1 MSQVAYTLYIDDQPA
16 AQELIDVIQ
25 KLEVEDHAEMADM
38 VRLTVAIGV
47 ADGCSTWN
55 VVDDNTFQRLS
66 KLHIDVN
73 VGSGRTEPLIEAYVI
88 ETNADFAN
96 QPGQSVLN
104 VVAMEPTVLMN
115 LNETVHPWPNM
126 ADSDIASEIF
136 GSYKFGTAIDATQ
149 PSRDEVDHT
158 EIQHGTDIQF
168 LQGLA
173 KRNGYECYV
182 EINPQSGVVEG
193 HFHAPRLQ
201 QTPQGVL
208 SVNMGLA
215 TNVNSFHARFDML
228 KPATASAQNVDVHSK
243 DPQAADSDSVAD
255 KSLGTTSTVTT
266 SNPRQVLLTATGLSD
281 TGELQTAA
289 QAEVD
294 RSAWAITAEGE
305 LNTIAYGDVLR
316 AKRPVM
322 VRGAGAQF
330 SGTYYVESV
339 LHSFTGD
346 GYSQQFSLKRNA
358 AGVTK
363 QDSFED
369 SDALPSPGQGN

>member
-1 MSQVAYTLYIDDQPA
+1 MGQVAYTLYIDGEPA
-16 AQELIDVIQ
+16 PQELIDVIQ
-25 KLEVEDHAEMADM
+25 RLEVEDHAEMADM
-38 VRLTVAIGV
+38 VRLTVAISV
-47 ADGCSTWN
+47 EDGCSTWN
-55 VVDDNTFQRLS
+55 VVDDNTFQRLT

-73 VGSGRTEPLIEAYVI
+73 VGSGKTEPLIEAYVI

-115 LNETVHPWPNM
+115 LDETVKPWPNM
-126 ADSDIASEIF
+126 ADSDIAQEIF
-136 GSYKFGTAIDATQ
+136 TSSSYKFGTDIDPTQ
-149 PSRDEVDHT
+149 PTRDEVDHT

-182 EINPQSGVVEG
+182 EINPDTGVVEG

-201 QTPQGVL
+201 QPPQGVL

-228 KPATASAQNVDVHSK
+228 KPTTASAQNVDVHSK
-243 DPQAADSDSVAD
+243 DEQSADSDSEAD
-255 KSLGTTSTVTT
+255 KSLGTTSTVATAN
-266 SNPRQVLLTATGLSD
+266 SRQVLLTGTGLTD

-294 RSAWAITAEGE
+294 RSSWAITAEGE
-305 LNTIAYGDVLR
+305 VNTVAYGDVLR
-316 AKRPVM
+316 AKRTVM
-322 VRGAGAQF
+322 VRGAGVQF

-363 QDSFED
+363 LDNFEQDN
-369 SDALPSPGQGN
+369 ALPSPAQ